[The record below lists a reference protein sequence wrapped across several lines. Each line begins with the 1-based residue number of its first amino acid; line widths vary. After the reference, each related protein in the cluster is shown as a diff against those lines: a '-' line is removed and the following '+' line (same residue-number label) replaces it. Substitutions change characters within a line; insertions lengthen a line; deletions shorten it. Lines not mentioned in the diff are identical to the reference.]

1 MKNHERVMRVRETN
15 PLAEMEK
22 TIAQGK
28 KRLVEIGLALEVIRD
43 LRLYRR
49 EYRSFDEYCQA
60 KLGCGRRRAYRLIK
74 AAANGKCHQLVTSE
88 QKTQVN

>member
-1 MKNHERVMRVRETN
+1 MKNHEQAMSVRETN
-15 PLAEMEK
+15 PLAKAEK
-22 TIAQGK
+22 TIARGK
-28 KRLVEIGLALEVIRD
+28 RRLVEIGLALGEIRD

-49 EYRSFDEYCQA
+49 DYGTFDEYCRA

>member
-1 MKNHERVMRVRETN
+1 MRVREMK

-22 TIAQGK
+22 TIARGK
-28 KRLVEIGLALEVIRD
+28 KRLVAIGLALEVIRD
-43 LRLYRR
+43 LRLYKR
-49 EYRSFDEYCQA
+49 EYGSFDEYCRA